1 MSRAGMHLRA
11 ALRHLGYC
19 LSDLVGWQREPI
31 AVELAPDT
39 DGDLHPATL
48 CKCEVGTDAPPER
61 HAEGCLWA
69 AVMCRHCAGLG
80 QCLTCSGDGISPD
93 PDNAGRDEFSRAL
106 LALFDA
112 AHELTLPEPDGT
124 SFCGAAKDLLLA
136 LGMTW
141 DENAQKYRLAADA
154 QERS

>member
-48 CKCEVGTDAPPER
+48 RRCEVGADAPPER

-80 QCLTCSGDGISPD
+80 QCPTCSGDGISPD
-93 PDNAGRDEFSRAL
+93 PDGDSSPP
-106 LALFDA
+106 
-112 AHELTLPEPDGT
+112 LTE
-124 SFCGAAKDLLLA
+124 AV
-136 LGMTW
+136 
-141 DENAQKYRLAADA
+141 
-154 QERS
+154 